1 MKNYIK
7 LEEVKYF
14 LNTAINRNEFA
25 NAIFI
30 GKKMLK
36 KRLIDNK

>member
-30 GKKMLK
+30 GH
-36 KRLIDNK
+36 